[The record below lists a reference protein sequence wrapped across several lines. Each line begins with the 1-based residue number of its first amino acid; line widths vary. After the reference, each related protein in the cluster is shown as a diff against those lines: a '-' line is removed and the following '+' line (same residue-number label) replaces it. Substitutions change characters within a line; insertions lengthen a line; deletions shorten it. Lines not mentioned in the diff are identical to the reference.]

1 MALLRV
7 SSPHAHGPGSTA
19 RLMRLV
25 ILATLPA
32 FLTLSFFFGWGT
44 LINLVWASLIALG
57 CEAAVLKLRKRP
69 LAFYLSDNSALLTAV
84 LLALALPPLA
94 PWWLT
99 LIGVAFAILVGKHLY
114 GGMGYNP
121 FNPAMLGYVLLL
133 ISFPVQ
139 MSAWAAPAGVEGAI
153 GVEGFSAAFKTIFP
167 LFGDPLPVDAYTLA
181 TPLEL
186 MRENKSLTLDELWAL
201 HPVLWGLGGQGWIW
215 VNLAFLAGGLFLLNQ
230 RVFTWHAPLSMLI
243 ALSLMSLF
251 FYGGDD
257 SSSKGST
264 AFHLLSGA
272 TMMGA
277 FFIAT
282 DPVTSAVSSRG
293 RILYGAG
300 IGILVYVIRS
310 WGGYPD
316 GVAFAVLLMNMAAP
330 TIDYYTQ
337 PRTYGHKKPNK
348 GLAKPD

>member
-1 MALLRV
+1 MALLRM
-7 SSPHAHGPGSTA
+7 SSPHTYGPGSTA

-32 FLTLSFFFGWGT
+32 VFTLSFFFGWGT
-44 LINLVWASLIALG
+44 LINLVWAGLVAIG
-57 CEAAVLKLRKRP
+57 CEAAVLLLRKRP
-69 LAFYLSDNSALLTAV
+69 LAFYLSDNSALLTAI
-84 LLALALPPLA
+84 LIALALPPLA

-99 LIGVAFAILVGKHLY
+99 LIGVAFAIVIGKHLY

-133 ISFPVQ
+133 VSFPAQ
-139 MSAWAAPAGVEGAI
+139 MSAWAAPAGLEGVS
-153 GVEGFSAAFKTIFP
+153 GVEGFSAALHTIFP
-167 LFGDPLPVDAYTLA
+167 FLGEPLSIDAYTLA

-186 MRENKSLTLDELWAL
+186 MRENKSLTIDELWQR
-201 HPVLWGLGGQGWIW
+201 HPVLWGVGGQGWIW
-215 VNLAFLAGGLFLLNQ
+215 VNVAFFAGGLFLLNQ
-230 RVFTWHAPLSMLI
+230 RVFTWHTPVAML
-243 ALSLMSLF
+243 LSLSVMSLL
-251 FYGGDD
+251 FYAGDD

-282 DPVTSAVSSRG
+282 DPVTSAVSTRG
-293 RILYGAG
+293 KLIYGAM

-316 GVAFAVLLMNMAAP
+316 GVAFAILLMNMAAP

>member
-1 MALLRV
+1 MALLRM

-19 RLMRLV
+19 RMMRLV
-25 ILATLPA
+25 ILATVPA
-32 FLTLSFFFGWGT
+32 ALTLCYFFGWGT
-44 LINLVWASLIALG
+44 LINLMWASVIALG
-57 CEAAVLKLRKRP
+57 CEAAVLILRQRP
-69 LAFYLSDNSALLTAV
+69 VGFYLRDNSALLTAV
-84 LLALALPPLA
+84 LMALALPPLA

-99 LIGVAFAILVGKHLY
+99 LIGVAFAIVIGKQLY

-139 MSAWAAPAGVEGAI
+139 MSAWAAPAGIEGFA
-153 GVEGFSAAFKTIFP
+153 GVEGFSQALFTIFP
-167 LFGDPLPVDAYTLA
+167 FLGEPLSVDAYTLA

-186 MRENKSLTLDELWAL
+186 MRENNSLTIEELWQS
-201 HPVLWGLGGQGWIW
+201 HPIFWSVGGQGWIW
-215 VNLAFLAGGLFLLNQ
+215 VNLAFLAGGLFLLYQ
-230 RVFTWHAPLSMLI
+230 RVFTWHTPVAMLG
-243 ALSLMSLF
+243 ALSLMSLL
-251 FYGGDD
+251 FYGGDG
-257 SSSKGST
+257 SSSNGST

-282 DPVTSAVSSRG
+282 DPVSSAVSTRG
-293 RILYGAG
+293 RLIYGAC
-300 IGILVYVIRS
+300 IGVLIYIIRS

-337 PRTYGHKKPNK
+337 PRTYGHKKSNK
-348 GLAKPD
+348 GLAKSD